1 LSDIFSRAA
10 SAAQGLGRPRE
21 QAPVPQSLAEAGPA
35 GVALGEELAV
45 LVVVRHDG
53 RGVRGATAGKD
64 RGRQGL
70 RLEVVR
76 IAEPGSVGFDA
87 TVVADA
93 FRTAVGT
100 GDRLMRPAGRTSV
113 FAPAAGPDA
122 MPREGAQA
130 WRKAYQALSDAVRW
144 ARAEADW
151 QTGCQ
156 FGVALVGRFERKVV
170 ALAPEAAARYGYD
183 HFTQL
188 ELVGVLA
195 VDAYRLER
203 KPATAQ
209 PAPEAPVTTPA
220 PAAARRRTRRPIG
233 AQEDA

>member
-1 LSDIFSRAA
+1 MTDIFNRAA

-21 QAPVPQSLAEAGPA
+21 QAPVPASLAEAGPA

-45 LVVVRHDG
+45 LIVVRHDG
-53 RGVRGATAGKD
+53 RGVRGATTGKD

-76 IAEPGSVGFDA
+76 VAEPGAASFDA
-87 TVVADA
+87 TVVASA
-93 FRTAVGT
+93 FRTAVSP
-100 GDRLMRPAGRTSV
+100 GDRLLRPAGRTSI

-130 WRKAYQALSDAVRW
+130 WRRAYQALNDAVRW
-144 ARAEADW
+144 ARGEADW
-151 QTGCQ
+151 QVGCQ
-156 FGVALVGRFERKVV
+156 FGIALVGRFERKVV
-170 ALAPEAAARYGYD
+170 ALQPEAAARYGYD

-203 KPATAQ
+203 STTMVPAA
-209 PAPEAPVTTPA
+209 PAATPTPA
-220 PAAARRRTRRPIG
+220 PRRRTRRAAGP
-233 AQEDA
+233 QEDA